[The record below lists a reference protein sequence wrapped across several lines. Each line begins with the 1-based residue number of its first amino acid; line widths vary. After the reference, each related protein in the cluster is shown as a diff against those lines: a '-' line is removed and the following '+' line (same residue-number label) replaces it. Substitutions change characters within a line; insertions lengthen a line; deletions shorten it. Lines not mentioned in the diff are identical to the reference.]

1 MWVASTK
8 MAIRWT
14 GDGFG
19 RVCPRKWR
27 FGGREVMNVG
37 GVHGNGD
44 SVDEWV
50 RCVKKREKVLRKRK
64 ICRQFATYFCDFL
77 ADPLYL
83 QKFEME

>member
-1 MWVASTK
+1 
-8 MAIRWT
+8 
-14 GDGFG
+14 
-19 RVCPRKWR
+19 
-27 FGGREVMNVG
+27 MNVG